1 MLSIVRWIGVWI
13 SASRR
18 EDLAVREFLGSNAS
32 RISLAENSSA
42 RILRCKIV
50 WGDMAGGQPQCGGA
64 VRGLHSALLLG
75 GGHIPHALRSKAE
88 VISVFAVAPGLP
100 GRTGGAASSRSSVEK

>member
-1 MLSIVRWIGVWI
+1 MNGILVLSIVRWIGVWI

-18 EDLAVREFLGSNAS
+18 EDLAAREFLGSNAS

-50 WGDMAGGQPQCGGA
+50 GGIWLEA
-64 VRGLHSALLLG
+64 NLNV
-75 GGHIPHALRSKAE
+75 E
-88 VISVFAVAPGLP
+88 VP
-100 GRTGGAASSRSSVEK
+100 